1 MRIKYL
7 ILVILLPLVG
17 VSQYKLKPA
26 GKKIKQSIIKP
37 ATGNFFIE
45 APVKVI
51 FKMSQKKQTTLKIT
65 GYKNIIKFLSIKTTQ
80 DGTIKI
86 KWNSKAN
93 IDKMNYPIINIFSP
107 YLTNLI
113 LSKTAYFYSLS
124 PLQVKNLT
132 INVSGAGSLKIP
144 DIIANQIVL
153 SVSGASN
160 ATIIN
165 LRQAKTL
172 KVNLNGASDIN
183 INGNQVDKA
192 LVNVDGASDLKME
205 GIKAN
210 SVKVNVSG
218 TSDAYIRPINE
229 VNAMASGESE
239 IIIFGKPPKLTKSA
253 SGLSKII
260 VQE

>member
-1 MRIKYL
+1 MKIKYL
-7 ILVILLPLVG
+7 FFLIFLPTISF
-17 VSQYKLKPA
+17 SQYKLKPS
-26 GKKIKQSIIKP
+26 GEKVKQSIIKP
-37 ATGNFFIE
+37 ATGKFFIE

-51 FKMSQKKQTTLKIT
+51 FKMSKKNQTTVKIS
-65 GYKNIIKFLSIKTTQ
+65 GYKNIIKFLTIKTTS
-80 DGTIKI
+80 DGTLKI
-86 KWNSKAN
+86 KWNSKAD
-93 IDKMNYPIINIFSP
+93 IDKINYPVINIFSP

-132 INVSGAGSLKIP
+132 INVSGASSLKIP
-144 DIIANQIVL
+144 DIIANQIAL

-160 ATIIN
+160 TTIIN

-172 KVNLNGASDIN
+172 KINITGASDLN

-205 GIKAN
+205 GIKVN
-210 SVKVNVSG
+210 SIKVSVSG
-218 TSDAYIRPINE
+218 TSDAYVRPIKE

-260 VQE
+260 VR